1 MSDQQAHAA
10 AEQQIANDPSPVAKR
25 PYVKPSFREE
35 QVFETMAMTCGKT
48 PGGTGTGCRL
58 NAQNS

>member
-10 AEQQIANDPSPVAKR
+10 APQQTTDPSPVTKR
-25 PYVKPSFREE
+25 PYTKPSFREE
-35 QVFETMAMTCGKT
+35 QVFETMALTCGKT
-48 PGGTGTGCRL
+48 PGGTQSACHL